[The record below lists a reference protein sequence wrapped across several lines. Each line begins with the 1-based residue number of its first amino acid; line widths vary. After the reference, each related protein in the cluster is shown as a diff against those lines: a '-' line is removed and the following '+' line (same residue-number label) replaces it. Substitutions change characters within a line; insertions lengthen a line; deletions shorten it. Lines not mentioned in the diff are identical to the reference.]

1 MNFHQNPNGW
11 LAYSIE
17 PRQLRTERSRARRSR
32 ADIAGRHHVRRA
44 LEVAAAGS
52 HKPLAVGSTPTP
64 AEVQ

>member
-1 MNFHQNPNGW
+1 MPVKPTPVGRDGAESGAAVEW
-11 LAYSIE
+11 
-17 PRQLRTERSRARRSR
+17 

-64 AEVQ
+64 ATLLLYPQLEGQ